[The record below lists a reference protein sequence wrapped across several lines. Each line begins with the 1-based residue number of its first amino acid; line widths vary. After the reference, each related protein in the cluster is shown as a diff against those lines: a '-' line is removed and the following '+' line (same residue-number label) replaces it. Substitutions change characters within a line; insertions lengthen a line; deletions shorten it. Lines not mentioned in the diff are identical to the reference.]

1 MAPIARKEN
10 PMTRHICSVGLIL
23 PILLV
28 LGQAAN
34 NGAGDSNTSEWSTPI
49 NLGSV
54 VNSEFNDFAP
64 AVSKNGLSLY
74 FSSDRPGSL
83 GPSDIWVSQRSSRD
97 DPWGDPVNLG
107 PPVNTTFGER
117 APCFSRDGHWM
128 FFVSNRPGGLGD
140 DDIWASWRTNV
151 HDDFAWQPAV
161 NLGAGVNSAFFDAGV
176 AFFENDEAGTPQLF
190 VSSTRPGGPG
200 GEDIYVSAQTADG
213 SFGPA
218 TLVPEL
224 SSPQADRRMTIRF
237 DGLEII
243 FFSNRPGTLGG
254 ADLWSSTRET
264 VFDSWSVPVNLGP
277 AVNSTSNDAP
287 SYLSSDGRTLFVTS
301 DRPGGFGGLD
311 LYVTT
316 RERIR
321 GH

>member
-1 MAPIARKEN
+1 MAIQFK
-10 PMTRHICSVGLIL
+10 TTIIGV
-23 PILLV
+23 V
-28 LGQAAN
+28 GQAAGN
-34 NGAGDSNTSEWSTPI
+34 AAAGSKSSEWSAPV
-49 NLGSV
+49 NLGAV
-54 VNSEFNDFAP
+54 VNSSFNDFAP

-83 GPSDIWVSQRSSRD
+83 GPSDIWVSQRNSRD
-97 DPWGDPVNLG
+97 DPWGVPVNLG
-107 PPVNTTFGER
+107 PPVNTSVGER

-128 FFVSNRPGGLGD
+128 FFVSDRPGGFGGD
-140 DDIWASWRTNV
+140 DLWASWRTNV
-151 HDDFAWQPAV
+151 HDDFAWQPPI
-161 NLGAGVNSAFFDAGV
+161 NLGAGVNTETFDAG
-176 AFFENDEAGTPQLF
+176 ATFFENDEAGTPLLLF
-190 VSSTRPGGPG
+190 SSTRPGGPG

-224 SSPQADRRMTIRF
+224 NSPQADRRPTIRF

-254 ADLWSSTRET
+254 ADLWTSGRPT

-277 AVNSTSNDAP
+277 VVNSSSNEAP
-287 SYLSSDGRTLFVTS
+287 SCLSSDGRSLFMTS
-301 DRPGGFGGLD
+301 DRPGGFGAGD

-316 RERIR
+316 RERIGR
-321 GH
+321 H